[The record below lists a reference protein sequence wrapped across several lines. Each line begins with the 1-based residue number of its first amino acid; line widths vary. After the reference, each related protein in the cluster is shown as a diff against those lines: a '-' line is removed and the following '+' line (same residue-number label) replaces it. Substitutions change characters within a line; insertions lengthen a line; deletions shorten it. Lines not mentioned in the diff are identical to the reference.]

1 MRHDDILI
9 SIQRWV
15 SHAKKKLN
23 ADKSENTVMRKNK
36 IVKPVLLRLPEDVD
50 YTKHVKLQV
59 VMLFVNLLFNDRII
73 LFVEIV
79 LIISVRLF
87 QLKMKLKHH
96 S

>member
-50 YTKHVKLQV
+50 YTEHVKL
-59 VMLFVNLLFNDRII
+59 
-73 LFVEIV
+73 
-79 LIISVRLF
+79 
-87 QLKMKLKHH
+87 
-96 S
+96 